1 MSSSPIARKALNR
14 PGRAGDSFAR
24 APLIGSWKA
33 RRKAVVPTPSRKGRR
48 LGNTPG
54 SRFKQCCSMFIAAH
68 SLFSERIRGV
78 CDRGA
83 NSRIRAASTEVSAHR
98 GVDVVTR
105 GLRVGPE
112 QCDRRHDLSGLAVT
126 ALRHVVLDPRRPD
139 CLRNAGGYCFDGGD
153 FALSDIGKRGLA
165 RRDWLPVH
173 VDGAGAA
180 ERLPAPELCSFQAK
194 EVSDRPQERHRRVNP
209 FQDSL
214 LSVDGELHR
223 IASLFRFT
231 KLPTRPATPSQL
243 FLNERVEHCG
253 PLAFE
258 VSFPLETLLKQSF

>member
-1 MSSSPIARKALNR
+1 
-14 PGRAGDSFAR
+14 
-24 APLIGSWKA
+24 
-33 RRKAVVPTPSRKGRR
+33 
-48 LGNTPG
+48 
-54 SRFKQCCSMFIAAH
+54 MFIAAH
-68 SLFSERIRGV
+68 SRFSERIGGI

-139 CLRNAGGYCFDGGD
+139 CLRNAPSYCFDGGD
-153 FALSDIGKRGLA
+153 FAVSDIGKRGLA
-165 RRDWLPVH
+165 RTDWLPVH
-173 VDGAGAA
+173 VDGACAA
-180 ERLPAPELCSFQAK
+180 ERLPAPKLCSFQAK
-194 EVSDRPQERHRRVNP
+194 EVSDRPQERHRGINP
-209 FQDSL
+209 FQDPL

-223 IASLFRFT
+223 TALAVSVDDP
-231 KLPTRPATPSQL
+231 PTRPATPSQL
-243 FLNERVEHCG
+243 ILNERAEHCG

-258 VSFPLETLLKQSF
+258 VSILLETLLEQGFDSLERLRPG